1 MKTEKIKRFLGFW
14 DSNNDYPTIN
24 TRSTPTTETL
34 EKSVKYV
41 QS

>member
-1 MKTEKIKRFLGFW
+1 MFGFVIVVLHRVV
-14 DSNNDYPTIN
+14 SLQLFTYSK
-24 TRSTPTTETL
+24 STAETL

>member
-1 MKTEKIKRFLGFW
+1 MKTGKVQRFLGFW
-14 DSNNDYPTIN
+14 GSNN